1 MNPCMFPVTQP
12 GFPGFIEELD
22 LLGIEHCAAAD
33 PGATAFAVLR
43 AASVQRWLLVPLLG
57 RAAVADAL
65 RMLTPMSRRA
75 RLAKSAVLALNGA
88 GLRPVWARN
97 RIYLKARAHASCLHS
112 WPSAAFFSGTPG
124 PERKITVQLRG
135 AHSREN
141 AYLKLACSPLANTL
155 IANEV
160 RALRSVR
167 KLDLSSALLPSVLGY
182 TRFGPR
188 RAYICSDET
197 RPDFKPARTLGQGH
211 SGFLDEMAAKTAA
224 PLSGQYL
231 YGLQQQQA
239 AAAKSLLPAS
249 TDLAARGLETLRRIL
264 ARSTVPAAL
273 AHGDFTP
280 WNCTA
285 TGARLYV
292 FDWELSARRPL
303 GWDHLHFLLSTG
315 AAPPSGDPAPLLRLM
330 QARWHRGSP
339 EGARFLLIAY
349 LLDRIFRGNAC
360 PAGPVMLQRLLA
372 APAQDAA

>member
-1 MNPCMFPVTQP
+1 MFPATQP
-12 GFPGFIEELD
+12 GFAGFIEELG
-22 LLGIEHCAAAD
+22 LLGIERGTAAD
-33 PGATAFAVLR
+33 PGATAFAVLK
-43 AASVQRWLLVPLLG
+43 AASVQRWLLVPLLA

-75 RLAKSAVLALNGA
+75 RLAKSAALALNGA
-88 GLRPVWARN
+88 GLRPVWTRN
-97 RIYLKARAHASCLHS
+97 RIYLKARARSACLHS

-141 AYLKLACSPLANTL
+141 AYLKLACSPHANTL
-155 IANEV
+155 IATEV
-160 RALRSVR
+160 RALQTVR
-167 KLDLSSALLPSVLGY
+167 KLDLASALLPSVLGY

-197 RPDFKPARTLGQGH
+197 RPGFKPARTLGQGH
-211 SGFLDEMAAKTAA
+211 FGFLDEMAAKTAA
-224 PLSGQYL
+224 PLSGQYIHD
-231 YGLQQQQA
+231 LQQQHT
-239 AAAKSLLPAS
+239 AAAKTLLPAQ
-249 TDLAARGLETLRRIL
+249 TNLAARGLETLRRIH
-264 ARSTVPAAL
+264 ARSPVPAAL

-285 TGARLYV
+285 AGARLYV
-292 FDWELSARRPL
+292 YDWELSARHPL
-303 GWDHLHFLLSTG
+303 GWDHLHFLFSTE

-330 QARWHRGSP
+330 QVRWHHGSP

-360 PAGPVMLQRLLA
+360 PASLVMLQHLLA

>member
-1 MNPCMFPVTQP
+1 MSPRMFPVTQP
-12 GFPGFIEELD
+12 GFPGFIEELG
-22 LLGIEHCAAAD
+22 LLGIEPCRAAD

-43 AASVQRWLLVPLLG
+43 AASVQRWLLVPLQG

-88 GLRPVWARN
+88 GLRPVWTRN
-97 RIYLKARAHASCLHS
+97 RIYLKARARTSCLHS

-141 AYLKLACSPLANTL
+141 AYLKLACSPHANTL
-155 IANEV
+155 ISNEV
-160 RALRSVR
+160 RALRSAR

-197 RPDFKPARTLGQGH
+197 RPGFNPARTLRQSH
-211 SGFLDEMAAKTAA
+211 FDFLDEMAAKTAA
-224 PLSGQYL
+224 PLSCQYL
-231 YGLQQQQA
+231 HDLMQKHA
-239 AAAKSLLPAS
+239 AAAKSLPAAQ

-264 ARSTVPAAL
+264 ARSPVHAAL

-285 TGARLYV
+285 TGSRLYV
-292 FDWELSARRPL
+292 FDWELSARQPL
-303 GWDHLHFLLSTG
+303 GWDHLHFWRSSGT
-315 AAPPSGDPAPLLRLM
+315 APPCGDPVPLLRQM
-330 QARWHRGSP
+330 QARWHHGSA
-339 EGARFLLIAY
+339 GSARFLLIAY
-349 LLDRIFRGNAC
+349 HLDRIFRRNAC
-360 PAGPVMLQRLLA
+360 PASPEMLQRLLA